1 LLTGDAGAP
10 TETALLRGGQVPR
23 ADVLKV
29 GHHGSRTAT
38 TPAFLA
44 AVAPRAALL
53 SCGRENRFGH
63 PAPQTLETLDAARV
77 HLFRTDRISD
87 VRLEL
92 SPGATRA
99 TWRGLP

>member
-1 LLTGDAGAP
+1 MD
-10 TETALLRGGQVPR
+10 LLRRGAVPS

-29 GHHGSRTAT
+29 GHHGSRSST

-44 AVAPRAALL
+44 AVAPRAAVI

-63 PAPQTLETLDAARV
+63 PAPETLKTLAGAPV
-77 HLFRTDRISD
+77 ALLRTDLRSD

-92 SPGATRA
+92 LPGATRLW
-99 TWRGLP
+99 WRGLF